1 MQVNRKLSL
10 NKGWRLHCFSFFSL
24 RWRDK
29 TSVPK
34 YTPLLH
40 TPAGW
45 QDALW
50 QSKFLPYT
58 SLCSFPFNSCL
69 KYKKKKKKSY
79 SASKIPLFVLDGWKS
94 LCRQYSLLNLLF
106 NLIFIFTNISLTAS
120 YSHALYNK
128 WFSMLREGAGN
139 ARLPSWFFF
148 YCSFAEETKPL
159 QTHPSL
165 LCPLLSTLLY
175 LPDHLDFSKPQTRS
189 HRVCWGKAG
198 YGAHTGDS
206 GWQAAA
212 SEFKWKKKWNTHQRV
227 RLQPL

>member
-1 MQVNRKLSL
+1 MFFLFLLEVTWQNFCPQIYTSSPYTRRMTGCLVTVKVSA
-10 NKGWRLHCFSFFSL
+10 LHI
-24 RWRDK
+24 
-29 TSVPK
+29 
-34 YTPLLH
+34 PLLLSI
-40 TPAGW
+40 
-45 QDALW
+45 Q
-50 QSKFLPYT
+50 FM
-58 SLCSFPFNSCL
+58 L
-69 KYKKKKKKSY
+69 KVQKKKKKSY